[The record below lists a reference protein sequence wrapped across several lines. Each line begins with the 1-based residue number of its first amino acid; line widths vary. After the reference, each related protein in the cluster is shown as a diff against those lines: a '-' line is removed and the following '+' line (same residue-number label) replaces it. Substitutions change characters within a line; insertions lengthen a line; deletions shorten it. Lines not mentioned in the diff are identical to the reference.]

1 MKPIDVAVKFI
12 KALPEQQGF
21 TMREQLPTLYGQDM
35 TEAPSFLSLQ
45 QRRGTIHPAI
55 LGMIE
60 RRQKMIGMPTS
71 YMPSPDRRMRVG
83 RKAIDG
89 TPLPDVETY
98 PFGPDYGT
106 LMAQGPKNEMTNTQ
120 GEFSNNSEDAAQF
133 VRGSVFDSGHFNR
146 YGLPMVGV
154 RQPNY
159 QEQRKPLN
167 PELNRRRY

>member
-1 MKPIDVAVKFI
+1 MKPFKEAWSMLN
-12 KALPEQQGF
+12 ALEEQQGF

-35 TEAPSFLSLQ
+35 TQVPSFLSLQ

-60 RRQKMIGMPTS
+60 RRQKMAGTNTS
-71 YMPSPDRRMRVG
+71 YMPSPDRRLRVG

-89 TPLPDVETY
+89 TPLPDDERY

-106 LMAQGPKNEMTNTQ
+106 IMAQGPENEMTNTQ
-120 GEFSNNSEDAAQF
+120 GEFSNNKSRDAEQR
-133 VRGSVFDSGHFNR
+133 VRGSVFDSGYYNP

-159 QEQRKPLN
+159 KENRMPLN
-167 PELNRRRY
+167 